1 MSSIIIDDAHLSSCE
16 SLEIVNRLG
25 ERRSITHVIHD
36 IDGTHSLIRDWPP
49 VMSRCM
55 WYGMICGF
63 PEDFDSEE
71 NLDKLA
77 TQIGEPLEEFDSVT
91 RFFNGYS
98 AITQL
103 EYGIR
108 RGIEE
113 NNIPP
118 SLLTLS
124 APDHAANSAIL
135 ERLRSGEE
143 RYPDIPERPEITA
156 FLESVTPRLFRFYET
171 LLFKASRDKNTEDA
185 RKNPEKWRVPGSI
198 EFIHYLHQLG
208 LTNYFL
214 TGAVVYEGGGM
225 REEVEVCGY
234 EIGPGKMVETLEGSS
249 WDKKLPKGEVMQ
261 RIFKDHQ
268 LDPRHVL
275 IIGDGRT
282 EIKAGAEM
290 GCPTISR
297 LPLDDTRQRQVH
309 RDLGVNY
316 IIPDYTDATLK
327 QLIAASHT

>member
-1 MSSIIIDDAHLSSCE
+1 MPVIIDDTRIPKGSNIE
-16 SLEIVNRLG
+16 VVRPLG
-25 ERRSITHVIHD
+25 GPREITHVIHD

-49 VMSRCM
+49 VMSLSM
-55 WYGMICGF
+55 WYGMTCGF
-63 PEDFDSEE
+63 SDDFDSDE
-71 NLDKLA
+71 NMQKLKEKV
-77 TQIGEPLEEFDSVT
+77 GEPLDEFDDIT

-113 NNIPP
+113 GTIPEEK
-118 SLLTLS
+118 LKLTD
-124 APDHAANSAIL
+124 ADRAANSAVL

-143 RYPDIPERPEITA
+143 RYYDITERPEVIE
-156 FLESVTPRLFRFYET
+156 FIDGVTPRLFRFYET
-171 LLFKASRDKNTEDA
+171 LLYKASRDKNTEDA
-185 RKNPEKWRVPGSI
+185 RTNPEKWRVPGSI
-198 EFIHYLHQLG
+198 EFISHLYSLG

-234 EIGPGKMVETLEGSS
+234 DIGPGKMIESLEGSS
-249 WDKKLPKGEVMQ
+249 WDKKLPKGEVME
-261 RIFKDHQ
+261 RIFKDHN

-275 IIGDGRT
+275 IVGDGRT

-297 LPLDDTRQRQVH
+297 LPLDDERQRQVH

-316 IIPDYTDATLK
+316 IVPDYTDPALEQMIFK
-327 QLIAASHT
+327 K